1 MVSALNILLVEP
13 DGRRRMQLSAA
24 ICSEPRLLL
33 ADSVACGQRALER
46 VAQVR
51 PDAVLV
57 SAALSEPCG
66 DEFMRVARSRAAPP
80 EVVVTVDPGE
90 EEAAVA
96 WLADGAAGCI
106 SRSCSGAEL
115 AAHLLQV
122 RTGAAPILPGVARLL
137 VEHVRAAPRA
147 AESCPAVRRCVT
159 AREAEVLRMLACG
172 CTYQQAS
179 ARLGISL
186 HTVTTHIKSAYR
198 KLDVHSA
205 GAAVM
210 RAVELRII
218 GRAEAG

>member
-1 MVSALNILLVEP
+1 MVPALNILLVEP
-13 DGRRRMQLSAA
+13 DGRRRMQLAAA

-33 ADSVACGQRALER
+33 ADSVAGGYRALER
-46 VAQVR
+46 IALVR
-51 PDAVLV
+51 PDMILV
-57 SAALSEPCG
+57 GAALEEPSG
-66 DEFMRVARSRAAPP
+66 EEFVRVARSEVVPP
-80 EVVVTVDPGE
+80 EVVVTVGAGE
-90 EEAAVA
+90 ERAALA

-115 AAHLLQV
+115 AAHLLLV

-147 AESCPAVRRCVT
+147 AEACPVVRRGVT

-198 KLDVHSA
+198 KLEVHSA

>member
-1 MVSALNILLVEP
+1 MGSTFSILLVEP
-13 DGRRRMQLSAA
+13 DGRWRMQLAAA

-33 ADSVACGQRALER
+33 ADSLACGHRALER
-46 VAQVR
+46 IALVR
-51 PDAVLV
+51 PDVVLV
-57 SAALSEPCG
+57 SAALEEPCS
-66 DEFMRVARSRAAPP
+66 EAFVRIARSKAAASEVVSTAAAGEERAAL
-80 EVVVTVDPGE
+80 E
-90 EEAAVA
+90 

-106 SRSCSGAEL
+106 SKSCRGAEL
-115 AAHLLQV
+115 AAHLLQL
-122 RTGAAPILPGVARLL
+122 RTGAAPILPGVASLLLKHLRASTRARDATPHRQRLI
-137 VEHVRAAPRA
+137 
-147 AESCPAVRRCVT
+147 T
-159 AREAEVLRMLACG
+159 AREAEVLRMLAYG

-218 GRAEAG
+218 GEAKAG

>member
-1 MVSALNILLVEP
+1 MESALSILLVEP
-13 DGRRRMQLSAA
+13 DGRRRMQLAAA
-24 ICSEPRLLL
+24 ICGEPRLLL
-33 ADSVACGQRALER
+33 AESAGCGQRALER
-46 VAQVR
+46 VALVR
-51 PDAVLV
+51 PDVVLV
-57 SAALSEPCG
+57 SAALEAPCG
-66 DEFMRVARSRAAPP
+66 DEFVRVVRSKPGPP
-80 EVVVTVDPGE
+80 EVVVTVGTGE
-90 EEAAVA
+90 EQAALA
-96 WLADGAAGCI
+96 WLADGATGCV
-106 SRSCSGAEL
+106 SNTCRGAEL
-115 AAHLLQV
+115 AAHLFQL

-137 VEHVRAAPRA
+137 VEHVRASPRA
-147 AESCPAVRRCVT
+147 GDAFQSGHRGIT